1 MFPSST
7 VGSSVDR
14 TVRVDGCPLAVHDQA
29 KCGVHLLHTLS
40 SARTST
46 LLEAVDA
53 VSEANHGK
61 HRLTEHEVNRIKS
74 LLMTSDDE
82 EEDQVILTVLGRRT
96 LTDDERER
104 VRHLLALMLMERGIS
119 ADGSLNED
127 GRAIDEIIGKV
138 MFY

>member
-7 VGSSVDR
+7 VGSSVNR

-46 LLEAVDA
+46 LIEAADA

-61 HRLTEHEVNRIKS
+61 QRLTEHEVNRIKS
-74 LLMTSDDE
+74 LLMTSDD

-104 VRHLLALMLMERGIS
+104 VRHLLA
-119 ADGSLNED
+119 
-127 GRAIDEIIGKV
+127 
-138 MFY
+138 